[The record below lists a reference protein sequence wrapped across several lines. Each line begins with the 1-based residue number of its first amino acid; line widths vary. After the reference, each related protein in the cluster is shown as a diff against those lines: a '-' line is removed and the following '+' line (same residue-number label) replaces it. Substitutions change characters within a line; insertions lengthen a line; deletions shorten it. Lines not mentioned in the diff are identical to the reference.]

1 MAIPI
6 LNHMDFGKVAEI
18 QNVLL
23 HTTGSGDVSSPGTGQ
38 IIYDSGTI
46 KFYNGSSWLS
56 LASGGGTRSV
66 QIDTN
71 GDGSVNNT
79 LELSE
84 NLVLKKGTGVTLAET
99 GGVVTISAN
108 STLTQEQV
116 EDFVGGMLDGTET
129 GLSVSYDDTNG
140 NLDFVIGAGDIVHSM
155 LADDA
160 VDADN
165 IAADAVVTAG
175 ILDANVTT
183 AKIADANITMA
194 KLANIATDTFIGRTA
209 DNAGVPKAL
218 SKTEAL
224 AILNVENGA
233 DVTDAANVKTALG
246 GAIAGDALQIGNGDT
261 VTTFPGNVV
270 ITGTQTVNNVVTV
283 STSNGISFEGAA
295 ADGHDAI
302 LKSSVAS
309 SDKTY
314 TLPNLTGHVPL
325 LAVAAAETI
334 TSTPAELNLLDGI
347 TVLSGSNTGDEPD
360 ASATVKGIIEIATA
374 AETLVGTDAA
384 RAVTPDTLAAKSVH
398 ATIDHDNSDFE
409 TQLFA
414 VIDHGLGTEDVIVQ
428 LFDAV
433 TKQNVYAEVNRTDK
447 DNSASTAKV
456 KIIFAAAPT
465 NDVEVMITSIKGST
479 VKTPVYTA

>member
-1 MAIPI
+1 
-6 LNHMDFGKVAEI
+6 
-18 QNVLL
+18 
-23 HTTGSGDVSSPGTGQ
+23 
-38 IIYDSGTI
+38 
-46 KFYNGSSWLS
+46 
-56 LASGGGTRSV
+56 
-66 QIDTN
+66 
-71 GDGSVNNT
+71 
-79 LELSE
+79 
-84 NLVLKKGTGVTLAET
+84 
-99 GGVVTISAN
+99 
-108 STLTQEQV
+108 
-116 EDFVGGMLDGTET
+116 
-129 GLSVSYDDTNG
+129 
-140 NLDFVIGAGDIVHSM
+140 M

-261 VTTFPGNVV
+261 ITTFPGNVV

-347 TVLSGSNTGDEPD
+347 TTLSGSNTGDEPD

-414 VIDHGLGTEDVIVQ
+414 VINHGLGTEDVIVQ

-447 DNSASTAKV
+447 DNSASTAEV

-479 VKTPVYTA
+479 VKTPVYTT